1 MLHYELNYY
10 NKIRKKATV
19 DNLIS
24 VDAWLHEIRTG
35 DSFGQIIRK
44 AREFGKYSNK
54 VEYDEIKVNQLP
66 AVTWNF
72 LFNGYKEDS
81 KIAGATGFLYFDIDI
96 PGFEI
101 GQLDKSKI
109 FCFFKSLS
117 NEGYSIVTRVNGLTP
132 ENYENIYW
140 SLANELKIS
149 NHLDKGAKKMSQ
161 YTVLTLDPYLFLNE
175 SCMVFECKDYTSSG
189 LPKKVSLSNNTLS
202 LKVKKKKVLRLDDSF
217 LKTEK
222 YVIRMTNATDYVP
235 DGKEFQVFEE
245 MIDTTKIWIPK
256 IILNTKR
263 NTTLSTLLSN
273 MLILNPD
280 IPPGN
285 AYKWLEGINNSNC
298 EIPVSKKELDCIFK
312 SNWQKKGIYQAAQN
326 HQRKVVFHK
335 DSEKTPKEK
344 RSITRKE
351 IGKLQVKRKKEI
363 ITELL
368 EELIIEEKITNSVI
382 AKKLNFPEV
391 TVKRYTKSLR
401 GNISERNELN
411 SIEFSNRDYAM
422 HVEEIYKE
430 SCSKDLLNEEELK
443 IYYEDLQHYFERF
456 ERERLVA

>member
-1 MLHYELNYY
+1 MLNYELNYY

-19 DNLIS
+19 DSLIS
-24 VDAWLHEIRTG
+24 VDAWLNEIRTG
-35 DSFGQIIRK
+35 DSFGQIVRK
-44 AREFGKYSNK
+44 AREFGKHSNK
-54 VEYDEIKVNQLP
+54 PEYDEIKLNQLP

-101 GQLDKSKI
+101 GLLDKSKI

-161 YTVLTLDPYLFLNE
+161 YTVLTLDPNLFVNE
-175 SCMVFECKDYTSSG
+175 SCLVFECKDYASST
-189 LPKKVSLSNNTLS
+189 LPKKASLSNNTLS
-202 LKVKKKKVLRLDDSF
+202 AEVKKKEVLRLDDSF

-222 YVIRMTNATDYVP
+222 YAIRMSNAADYVP
-235 DGKEFQVFEE
+235 DGKEFQVFEQ

-256 IILNTKR
+256 IIHDTKR

-273 MLILNPD
+273 MLILNPN

-298 EIPVSKKELDCIFK
+298 ETPVSKKELDSIFK
-312 SNWQKKGIYQAAQN
+312 SNWQKKGIYQAAKN

-335 DSEKTPKEK
+335 DCVMTPKEK

-351 IGKLQVKRKKEI
+351 IAKLQVKRKMEI

-422 HVEEIYKE
+422 HVEEIHKE
-430 SCSKDLLNEEELK
+430 SCGKDLLNEEELK
-443 IYYEDLQHYFERF
+443 IYYEDLQQYFEKF
-456 ERERLVA
+456 DQERLVA